1 MALIDRTVE
10 GGLLRGVERADGLD
24 QALDIVTARNRT
36 AQDGPSQFGVI
47 GKIIEEWVLFLRCC
61 PSCRFSGRRDF
72 WGGGVSAIQNSIPT
86 LRNIVCNC
94 TSSNEPWNPDVVSLL
109 LCLSNAEVRT

>member
-36 AQDGPSQFGVI
+36 AQDVPLSSASSARSSRNGSFSPLLPVMS
-47 GKIIEEWVLFLRCC
+47 
-61 PSCRFSGRRDF
+61 FSGTRDF
-72 WGGGVSAIQNSIPT
+72 WGGG
-86 LRNIVCNC
+86 
-94 TSSNEPWNPDVVSLL
+94 
-109 LCLSNAEVRT
+109 